1 MSSSGT
7 SRSAGSVGDEASNYR
22 GQSSLVSV
30 LVGAVAAVVASVV
43 LGPLAAIVGGAV
55 AAYLFGGDRSDGL
68 RVGGYA
74 GAVSAVPL
82 VGLAGLVVVGVGLF
96 GVVGAAAGMGMGM
109 GMAPGTGMG
118 FGLAGFL
125 LVLVVVLLVGLVVS
139 AGLGA
144 LGGYL
149 TAVILEE

>member
-1 MSSSGT
+1 MSSSEP
-7 SRSAGSVGDEASNYR
+7 SQSSGSVGGEVSRYR
-22 GQSSLVSV
+22 GQSTLVSV

-68 RVGGYA
+68 RVGAYA

-82 VGLAGLVVVGVGLF
+82 VGVAGLVVLGVGLF
-96 GVVGAAAGMGMGM
+96 GVVGAAGGVGMGPGMGMGL
-109 GMAPGTGMG
+109 GV
-118 FGLAGFL
+118 AGFL
-125 LVLVVVLLVGLVVS
+125 LVVLLILLVGLVVS
-139 AGLGA
+139 TGLGA